1 MLKKIL
7 LFSIVG
13 IFAYIA
19 FLIATLP
26 IGVIWG
32 QVSPKLPLR
41 QLQLDVNG
49 LSGTVWNGEALI
61 SVRGIEGVLGWDVS
75 VMGLFTG
82 QLPIDLALKSHVGD
96 IQTTVKL
103 TIGGGEI
110 YNTKGE
116 VRLAAFNPILK
127 GQRLTLDGDVKIEN
141 LVLSYQG
148 GQIAA
153 ASGLLNWTGGRVQY
167 PAGRD
172 THENQFPPFVATLGQ
187 KADDV
192 VVAIRDSQSSVN
204 SIEADLDKTGMA
216 TVRVKRRLLD
226 VANEPWPKNS
236 SESDVV
242 FKVRRK
248 IL

>member
-1 MLKKIL
+1 MFKKIL
-7 LFSIVG
+7 LFSFVG
-13 IFAYIA
+13 IFAYVA

-26 IGVIWG
+26 VGVVWG

-41 QLQLDVNG
+41 QLQLDVKG

-61 SVRGIEGVLGWDVS
+61 SVRGIDGVLGWDIS
-75 VMGLFTG
+75 VLGLFAG
-82 QLPIDLALKSHVGD
+82 QLPVDLTLKSSVGD
-96 IQTTVKL
+96 LQTTAKL
-103 TIGGGEI
+103 TLGGGEI

-116 VRLAAFNPILK
+116 VRLVALNPFFK

-141 LVLSYQG
+141 LLLSYQD
-148 GQIAA
+148 GQIVA
-153 ASGLLNWTGGRVQY
+153 ASGLLNWTGGRVKY

-192 VVAIRDSQSSVN
+192 VVAIRDNQSSVN

-242 FKVRRK
+242 FKLRRK
-248 IL
+248 VL